1 MLLLDQIITF
11 LLICLLCYQI
21 FLAHFQLKII
31 EGYMLVLPKFD
42 PKYNK
47 TYKTIVKPTAKPVNN
62 FYPKTH
68 VDMDFDP
75 NSVITQIT

>member
-1 MLLLDQIITF
+1 
-11 LLICLLCYQI
+11 
-21 FLAHFQLKII
+21 
-31 EGYMLVLPKFD
+31 MLVLPKFD

-62 FYPKTH
+62 VYPKTH